1 MTAEVAPTTVANSDT
16 SFVGRYGRKFS
27 LSVFG
32 LVLAFLVVLLA
43 MLAATTVPQVANAIA
58 EMVGTFGL
66 LMSVA
71 LGAFSG
77 ADSLI
82 TWKHGGKARSVST
95 ETETTT
101 KTVALEGA
109 PAQRM
114 SGSVPEPGGTS

>member
-1 MTAEVAPTTVANSDT
+1 MTAEVAPTTAANSDT

-32 LVLAFLVVLLA
+32 LVLAFIVVVVAFLT
-43 MLAATTVPQVANAIA
+43 AATVPQIASPVAEI
-58 EMVGTFGL
+58 VGTFGL

-71 LGAFSG
+71 LGAFNG

-82 TWKHGGKARSVST
+82 TWKHGGGARSVSS

-101 KTVALEGA
+101 KTVEVSGA
-109 PAQRM
+109 PTPRQ
-114 SGSVPEPGGTS
+114 SGTTPEVP